1 MLFLERARAVGR
13 LDELDGPT
21 AEAVA
26 QLCRRLDGLPLALE
40 LAAARTRILPPATIL
55 RHLEAQTSGLL
66 EKAGD
71 DDRRHGSLDA
81 VLTWSLDLLED
92 NEAEVLGAVAICPGG
107 FDLAIADAL
116 APDRRVIQALD
127 VLATHGLLV
136 ERAEV
141 DGEPWYQL
149 LETIRVAALQRT
161 SARAYAAHWLRLS
174 TYLPQRLEGTFEAYY
189 QLDEVAFRRADA
201 TLDDIRAVLDWTTPN
216 DPGLNLSLAA
226 RFWPYWYVRGRSRE
240 GLARLRS
247 AIAANPDASSD
258 LARGLLGLA
267 VLSRNAGLS
276 EVRKIGAEAA
286 RIAKITGDV
295 AIEIGGLTQIV
306 MAADA
311 PTEGVSDRLR
321 ELLPSLSDPVSRY
334 LCLSAL
340 AVADAQETPAQ
351 SNELIARLREAQDAV
366 AGTSYRRLQGQ
377 VAAESR
383 SGVSLC
389 RPPSRRFRTIL
400 ACLIG
405 DRRDCGHRLD
415 PLDSRHCGSVNRPV
429 QRCHDLTALGS
440 GTRGPRSFR
449 QGRR

>member
-1 MLFLERARAVGR
+1 MRGDLTYFCDLVGVLDPALVPAEIAAELGVSETSDKDPDNAVTAALRETAALIVLDNLEELTAARGFLAGLLEAAPGLQMVATSRVPLGITGEVEFRVPPLELPTSDGLAEIEASPAGMLFLERARAVGR

-286 RIAKITGDV
+286 RIAENHGRR
-295 AIEIGGLTQIV
+295 
-306 MAADA
+306 
-311 PTEGVSDRLR
+311 SDR
-321 ELLPSLSDPVSRY
+321 
-334 LCLSAL
+334 
-340 AVADAQETPAQ
+340 
-351 SNELIARLREAQDAV
+351 
-366 AGTSYRRLQGQ
+366 
-377 VAAESR
+377 
-383 SGVSLC
+383 
-389 RPPSRRFRTIL
+389 
-400 ACLIG
+400 
-405 DRRDCGHRLD
+405 DRRPHSDCDG
-415 PLDSRHCGSVNRPV
+415 G
-429 QRCHDLTALGS
+429 
-440 GTRGPRSFR
+440 
-449 QGRR
+449 